1 MGTTSKPPC
10 RVTAGRFGR
19 FLFALVAVIVTWSGR
34 AASPA
39 PLSVARDAPLVLVR
53 DDDKVYV
60 LGGWDRQLKRQFGTL
75 QIYDPKGGSI
85 LASPGPEASAAG
97 GYATLL
103 SENRILVCRPQCYV
117 YVPRLDAWQQTVGP
131 GTVTPLVSLNDGTV
145 LIAGG
150 LIGGGAYAT
159 ADSFVFDF
167 QTLTMRRTGSL
178 NSARATEMVR
188 VRDGRVLAV
197 GGYIAPMLPGQDS
210 TELYDPA
217 RGEWKLVAH
226 FQGLTGTTALVPL
239 NDGTALAVNWET
251 AAIYDPLADRWNKL
265 PGLTAAM
272 DSRATLLPDGQVLIT
287 GGQDRN
293 GKILSDT
300 VVFDPVTR
308 TVRVGK
314 PMQIPRARHG
324 LVVLH
329 DGTALSIGGA
339 TTGGMATA
347 SVERIT
353 WEPRIAAT
361 VDKGFYIATAGTRG
375 SDDGGFWGVEAN
387 TAGPMN
393 GPLYFGGSLPGG
405 GKDVGFAG
413 FYVPEAQTVKGS
425 VDFQP
430 IGSGTFE
437 VTMRLLDVKKQPE
450 AAPITGGTHIQFTQ
464 ALPAGFHVIELQTSE
479 RSPPATYQ
487 FALNAAPLAGGAVA
501 GGVFDPATSSAPG
514 YVAFY
519 LAERQDVTVRLYNEN
534 TYGSPRGAGEVILT
548 LYDSAGK
555 VIARSGPGTSP

>member
-1 MGTTSKPPC
+1 MAFNNK
-10 RVTAGRFGR
+10 RVLRLSAACSGRV
-19 FLFALVAVIVTWSGR
+19 LLALAAMIVAWSGH
-34 AASPA
+34 AASFP

-53 DDDKVYV
+53 DDDRVYV
-60 LGGWDRQLKRQFGTL
+60 FGGWDSQSRRQFDTL
-75 QIYDPKGGSI
+75 QIYDPKDGSI
-85 LASPGPEASAAG
+85 LASRGPEASARG

-117 YVPRLDAWQQTVGP
+117 YVPRLDAWQTTDIP
-131 GTVTPLVSLNDGTV
+131 GSITPLVPLKDGRV
-145 LIAGG
+145 LMAGG
-150 LIGGGAYAT
+150 LVSLYAIPASYLIDPQMLT
-159 ADSFVFDF
+159 AA
-167 QTLTMRRTGSL
+167 LTGSL
-178 NSARATEMVR
+178 NVPRASDMVR

-217 RGEWKLVAH
+217 VGRWKLVAH

-265 PGLTAAM
+265 AGLAAPM
-272 DSRATLLPDGQVLIT
+272 DSRAILLPDGQVLIA

-300 VVFDPVTR
+300 AVFDPVTR
-308 TVRVGK
+308 TVRVGR

-329 DGTALSIGGA
+329 DGTALAIGGA
-339 TTGGMATA
+339 TTGGVPTA

-361 VDKGFYIATAGTRG
+361 IDKGFYIATSTARTT
-375 SDDGGFWGVEAN
+375 DDGGFWGIEAN
-387 TAGPMN
+387 TAGRID

-405 GKDVGFAG
+405 GKDVGFGG
-413 FYVPEAQTVKGS
+413 FYLPEAQTVRGS

-430 IGSGTFE
+430 IGSATFE
-437 VTMRLLDVKKQPE
+437 VTIRLLDVNKQ
-450 AAPITGGTHIQFTQ
+450 AVAPAITGGMHIDFGQ
-464 ALPAGFHVIELQTSE
+464 ALSPGFYVIELQTSD

-487 FALNAAPLAGGAVA
+487 FALNAAHLAGGAVA
-501 GGVFDPATSSAPG
+501 GGVLDPATSSAPG
-514 YVAFY
+514 YAAFY
-519 LAERQDVTVRLYNEN
+519 LTERQDVTIGLYNEN
-534 TYGSPRGAGEVILT
+534 TYGTPRGAAEVILT
-548 LYDSAGK
+548 LYDSTGK
-555 VIARSGPGTSP
+555 VIARSGPGASPP